1 MASQIIFPSYFHYAI
16 PGYADFSTL
25 EPYRENT
32 LTTMFS
38 STKGISALC
47 VALLVD
53 RQPGFYVGAEGNGG
67 STDRGGGGGGGGTH
81 HICQVS

>member
-1 MASQIIFPSYFHYAI
+1 MQGTADITRSLKHEYQWPHKKGLMASIFFVRFKMVSQNIFPSDFNYVIA
-16 PGYADFSTL
+16 GYADFSTL

-53 RQPGFYVGAEGNGG
+53 R
-67 STDRGGGGGGGGTH
+67 
-81 HICQVS
+81 